1 MIDCVVSR
9 YKKNTDWVYKLKNIN
24 KFYIYDKQNPSNE
37 YNIPVNKGNEAS
49 VYLKYIID
57 HYDKLSDFTF
67 FIHDD
72 EYSWHHSGSIID
84 LFDEAVASN
93 ELYYNIN
100 KNCILGS
107 IMKTKWSEEFLVWYN
122 NYIEKYIPLNTLLHK
137 DTVGYRGSAQF
148 LVHKSL
154 ITNLPLKFYEDL
166 YNWIITTRLPNCKS
180 GRFLEWTWH
189 VFWDI
194 YPKLSNNKIEN
205 IY

>member
-24 KFYIYDKQNPSNE
+24 KFYIYDKQTPSNE
-37 YNIPVNKGNEAS
+37 YNIPVNKGQEAS

-57 HYDKLSDFTF
+57 NYDKLSDFTF

-93 ELYYNIN
+93 KLYYSIN
-100 KNCILGS
+100 EKCILGS
-107 IMKTKWSEEFLVWYN
+107 IVSNEYYKEILVWYN
-122 NYIEKYIPLNTLLHK
+122 DYIEKYIPMNTLPHK
-137 DTVGYRGSAQF
+137 DWTQGHRGSAQF

-166 YNWIITTRLPNCKS
+166 YNWIITTHLPNYKTS
-180 GRFLEWTWH
+180 RFMEWTWH
-189 VFWDI
+189 IFWDI
-194 YPKLSNNKIEN
+194 YPNLKINKM
-205 IY
+205 